1 MTAEHIHANEGVVQA
16 GDAADGRLKDIVVGV
31 DGSEE
36 SFAALKWALIEA
48 GKTGQHVNAVF
59 GWTHSWD
66 VGSEP
71 DSDEAWKTVRKQIT
85 ETLRSWV
92 DKASEGIDF
101 NPENLKLTSVK
112 ASGSAALLQIGS
124 YAEQIVVG
132 RRSLGRV
139 ARWFL
144 GSMSSSLA
152 EEAKVPVTV
161 VRAGAR
167 DSETSMQDAIA
178 RTLNPD
184 AVDDTSRGPER
195 HLPVVVGIDGS
206 KGAQRALRFAVHAAA
221 IDGRPLHV
229 LFCWQMKDL
238 GRIPGFET
246 TVPSVAEGQ
255 ERAEKILRRTLAEAD
270 IPESIDVRPSAFHI
284 SAGKGLVSASR
295 YAHQIVVG
303 TRGLSGLDAHFLGSV
318 SSQVLNDA
326 ECTVTVVH

>member
-1 MTAEHIHANEGVVQA
+1 MTAEHVQTGGNANPTDVD
-16 GDAADGRLKDIVVGV
+16 GDRPLRDIVVGV
-31 DGSEE
+31 DGSTE
-36 SFAALKWALIEA
+36 SFAALKWALNEA
-48 GKTGQHVNAVF
+48 GRTGQNVNAVF

-66 VGSEP
+66 IDAEP
-71 DSDEAWKTVRKQIT
+71 DSDEAWRQVRNEIR

-92 DKASEGIDF
+92 DEASEGIDF

-124 YAEQIVVG
+124 HAQQIVVG

-144 GSMSSSLA
+144 GSLSSSLA
-152 EEAKVPVTV
+152 EEAKVPVTA
-161 VRAGAR
+161 VRAGEA
-167 DSETSMQDAIA
+167 DSAESVQSDIA
-178 RTLNPD
+178 RVLDP
-184 AVDDTSRGPER
+184 DTSDDGRNGHRRPI
-195 HLPVVVGIDGS
+195 VVGIDGS
-206 KGAQRALRFAVHAAA
+206 KGAQRALRFAVHEA
-221 IDGRPLHV
+221 IVNRRPLHV
-229 LFCWQMKDL
+229 LFCWQMRDL
-238 GRIPGFET
+238 GKLPGFET

-255 ERAEKILRRTLAEAD
+255 RHAEGVLRDTVAEAC
-270 IPESIDVRPSAFHI
+270 IPDDVEVHANAFHI

-295 YAHQIVVG
+295 YAYQIVVG

>member
-1 MTAEHIHANEGVVQA
+1 MTGEHVRTGVNANPADVD
-16 GDAADGRLKDIVVGV
+16 GDRPLQDIVVGV

-36 SFAALKWALIEA
+36 SFAALKWALNEA
-48 GKTGQHVNAVF
+48 GRTDQHVNAVF

-66 VGSEP
+66 IDAEP
-71 DSDEAWKTVRKQIT
+71 DSDEAWRQVRNEIR
-85 ETLRSWV
+85 ELLRSWV

-112 ASGSAALLQIGS
+112 ASGSAALLQIG
-124 YAEQIVVG
+124 ANAQQIVIG

-144 GSMSSSLA
+144 GSLSSSLA

-161 VRAGAR
+161 VRAGDAGSA
-167 DSETSMQDAIA
+167 DSVQNDIA
-178 RTLNPD
+178 RVLDPD
-184 AVDDTSRGPER
+184 SADHTKNGNRRPI
-195 HLPVVVGIDGS
+195 VVGIDGS
-206 KGAQRALRFAVHAAA
+206 KGSQRALRFAVHEA
-221 IDGRPLHV
+221 IVNNRPLHV

-238 GRIPGFET
+238 GKIPGFET

-255 ERAEKILRRTLAEAD
+255 RHAEDVLRGVIAD
-270 IPESIDVRPSAFHI
+270 AYIPDDVEVHANAFHI
-284 SAGKGLVSASR
+284 SAGKGLLSASR
-295 YAHQIVVG
+295 YAYQIVVG

-318 SSQVLNDA
+318 SSRVLNDA